1 MPNKR
6 RKGVPGRSTL
16 PPDFVHNPLNAAAAA
31 SPLLNLLGL
40 CQQPLSLGNL
50 QAPST
55 PLALTFPGSKGAPS
69 SRAAESVKSAS
80 AWDCWKLVA
89 LVVIYLV
96 GVCVFVPLR
105 LLVADH
111 ALEGVGTWLAQT
123 PTI

>member
-1 MPNKR
+1 M
-6 RKGVPGRSTL
+6 PGRSTL

-50 QAPST
+50 QAPS

-80 AWDCWKLVA
+80 AWDC
-89 LVVIYLV
+89 
-96 GVCVFVPLR
+96 
-105 LLVADH
+105 
-111 ALEGVGTWLAQT
+111 
-123 PTI
+123 